1 MDQQGWRYIDLAEKS
16 GLKRSRTHY
25 IFHRIPSKRRPG
37 YIHEYNAV
45 AAALDLS
52 PMEAQLAQDLFAGTG
67 KIDEAIDK
75 QIKFY
80 STLIKGFLTEMPP
93 MMSRINALEWDDIRQ
108 SHGALIIRRM
118 MADLEKS
125 YCDVA
130 ERKELRLMNTDF

>member
-1 MDQQGWRYIDLAEKS
+1 
-16 GLKRSRTHY
+16 
-25 IFHRIPSKRRPG
+25 
-37 YIHEYNAV
+37 
-45 AAALDLS
+45 
-52 PMEAQLAQDLFAGTG
+52 
-67 KIDEAIDK
+67 
-75 QIKFY
+75 
-80 STLIKGFLTEMPP
+80 